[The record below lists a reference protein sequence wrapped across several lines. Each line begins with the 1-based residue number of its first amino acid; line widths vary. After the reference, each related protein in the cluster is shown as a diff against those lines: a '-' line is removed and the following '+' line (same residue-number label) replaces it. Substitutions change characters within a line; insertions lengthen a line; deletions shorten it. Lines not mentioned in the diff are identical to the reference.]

1 MPSPSPSRPTV
12 YKRRPSSPL
21 PNTYVAPIIRN
32 ETAERSVVSD
42 DLNKAIG
49 KLNPVREMELLARN
63 RSADNEARFIHI
75 TLKLIFE
82 K

>member
-32 ETAERSVVSD
+32 ETPGRSVVSD
-42 DLNKAIG
+42 DLNKAVG
-49 KLNPVREMELLARN
+49 KLNPVREMELMARN
-63 RSADNEARFIHI
+63 RSADTNVRIILH
-75 TLKLIFE
+75 
-82 K
+82 